1 MRKVICSMSPLLYLH
16 RLNALEFLPKLFD
29 EVWVP
34 SDVLE
39 EFQRALFI
47 GLDVPHLFDYDWI
60 KYTDPQATLPS
71 AWLSQELSA
80 SDLVAMSLGFEIPE
94 SIILID
100 DGQARKSGHV
110 AGLVIWGTLQV
121 LLEAKAAG
129 LIVRLAPYVNR
140 MDTEMGMW
148 LSDKTR
154 QRILHLAG
162 EDESDSERL
171 ATTSMLRERK

>member
-1 MRKVICSMSPLLYLH
+1 VRKAICSTSTLLYLH
-16 RLNALEFLPKLFD
+16 RLQALVLLPKLFD

-39 EFQRALFI
+39 ELQRARFI

-71 AWLSQELSA
+71 AWLAQELSN
-80 SDLVAMSLGFEIPE
+80 SDLVVMSLGFEIPG

-110 AGLVIWGTLQV
+110 AGLSIWGTLQV
-121 LLEAKAAG
+121 LLEAKISG
-129 LIVRLAPYVNR
+129 LIKDITPYVDR

-148 LSDKTR
+148 LSEKTR
-154 QRILHLAG
+154 QRILRLVG
-162 EDESDSERL
+162 EATPGPEAESPDR
-171 ATTSMLRERK
+171 